1 MNLSRAALS
10 TVAAITAAV
19 TVLAA
24 VPATA
29 GGHGHGNGHGD
40 GPGHGHDHGH
50 GKTVRFQTFNA
61 SLNRAAAGQLV
72 TDLSTPN
79 NAQAATVAEIIQ
91 RTRPDVLLI
100 NEFDYVPGNVAI
112 DLFRDNYLEV
122 PHNGAKA
129 IHYSM
134 PSWRR
139 PTRASRAAS
148 TSTTTARRRRQR
160 RVRVR

>member
-1 MNLSRAALS
+1 MDGHGGWPRR
-10 TVAAITAAV
+10 T
-19 TVLAA
+19 
-24 VPATA
+24 ATA
-29 GGHGHGNGHGD
+29 TATAN
-40 GPGHGHDHGH
+40 
-50 GKTVRFQTFNA
+50 TVRFQTFNA

-112 DLFRDNYLEV
+112 NLFRDNYLEV

-129 IHYSM
+129 IDYKYAFVA
-134 PSWRR
+134 PSNTGHPQRLR
-139 PTRASRAAS
+139 PRQQRH
-148 TSTTTARRRRQR
+148 RRRRQR